1 MTPIASTQAR
11 PRIVIIGAGF
21 GGLSAAK
28 QLVRAP
34 FDVTVVDRHNYHLF
48 QPLLYQVATA
58 GLSPADIASPIR
70 GILRRQKNA
79 HVILAKVSG
88 VDTVRKEVVAEGRR
102 IPFDYLIVATGAEH
116 AYFGHDWSSYA
127 PGLKTIDDATYL
139 RRRILLAFERAEV
152 EPDPDERRRLLNFV
166 VVGGGPTGV
175 EMAGAIAELAKRA
188 LAADFRSID
197 PRCARIILIEAG
209 PRLLAPFSPTLSEA
223 ARRSLEQLG
232 VEVRL
237 GTVVTDCDCTRVS
250 LGQERIETRT
260 IMWAAGVKA

>member
-1 MTPIASTQAR
+1 MNRPGDIMTPIASTQAR

-21 GGLSAAK
+21 GGLAAAK
-28 QLVRAP
+28 QLARAP
-34 FDVTVVDRHNYHLF
+34 VDVTVIDRHNYHLF

-70 GILRRQKNA
+70 GILRRQRNA

-88 VDTVRKEVVAEGRR
+88 VDTVRKEVLAEGRR
-102 IPFDYLIVATGAEH
+102 IPFDHLIVATGAEH

-139 RRRILLAFERAEV
+139 RRRILLAFEKAES
-152 EPDPDERRRLLNFV
+152 EPDPAERRRLLNFV

-175 EMAGAIAELAKRA
+175 EMAGALAS
-188 LAADFRSID
+188 DFKTID
-197 PRCARIILIEAG
+197 PRAARIVLVEAA
-209 PRLLAPFSPTLSEA
+209 PRLLTAFVPSLSEKA
-223 ARRSLEQLG
+223 TRALEQLG

-237 GTVVTDCDCTRVS
+237 GKAVTGCDS
-250 LGQERIETRT
+250 G
-260 IMWAAGVKA
+260 GV